1 MATAAKFRRFT
12 REEYEDLVEQGFFHP
27 DERVELVD
35 GYIYEMSAQST
46 RHVVSVRLTRR
57 VLARVFGEDFDI
69 LVQMP
74 LSMGLDSEPEPDL
87 AVVPGDPRDYLVS
100 HPTSAVLVVE
110 VAETSLQHDRKK
122 AALYAHAGIP
132 EYWIL
137 ILGKRQLEV
146 LRDPHDGTY
155 RSSTVL
161 NVTDRV
167 SPLARPEASIP
178 LADLFP

>member
-46 RHVVSVRLTRR
+46 RHVVAVRLTRR
-57 VLARVFGEDFDI
+57 VLARVFGDDFDV

-74 LSMGLDSEPEPDL
+74 LAVGLDSEPEPDL
-87 AVVPGDPRDYLVS
+87 AVVPGDPRDFLVS
-100 HPTSAVLVVE
+100 HPASAVLVVE

-122 AALYAHAGIP
+122 AALYARAGIP

-146 LRDPHDGTY
+146 LRDPQDGAY

-161 NVTDRV
+161 NLTDRI
-167 SPLARPEASIP
+167 SPLARPEASISIS
-178 LADLFP
+178 DLFP